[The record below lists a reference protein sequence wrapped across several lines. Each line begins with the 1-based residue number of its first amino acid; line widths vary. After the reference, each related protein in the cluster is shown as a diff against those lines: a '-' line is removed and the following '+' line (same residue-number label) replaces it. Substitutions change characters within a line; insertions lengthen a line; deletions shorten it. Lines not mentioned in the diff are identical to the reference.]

1 MVTIKDV
8 ARDAGVSVGTVSNV
22 LNGGRV
28 SEARR
33 KLVEASIEKL
43 GYQVNTLA
51 KGMRMQKT
59 DYVVVILPNLIN
71 PYFALLLDALESEL
85 SAVGKQV
92 LLCLS
97 GDDAEREVAFMDM
110 AKQNKV
116 DGIIGV
122 TYSKVEEERIENM
135 AFVSIDRH
143 YKSHIPCVAGDNWQ
157 GGWLAAENLH
167 KRGSTNLL
175 CFMTMSS
182 VDSEVR
188 KRRVGFTEYCMEH
201 DLSCNSVEMSEKQ
214 IVSVYESYGSRKL
227 IHNMLRAYIS
237 PSMGEHSMGEHSIDG
252 IFTSSDHLATIVRE
266 ELEEMGKRVPEDIQ
280 IIGYDGLQFLNQGKP
295 IVSSIAQ
302 PLHEIAKQA
311 VKSLTDMIENGKA
324 EDVTNI
330 PVTFHE
336 GSTTKPLETISE

>member
-1 MVTIKDV
+1 MEEEIIMVTIKDV

-28 SEARR
+28 SEERR
-33 KLVEASIEKL
+33 MLVEQSIKKL

-71 PYFALLLDALESEL
+71 PYFALLLEELEKEL
-85 SAVGKQV
+85 SAIGKQV

-97 GDDAEREVAFMDM
+97 NDDVEREVTFMEM

-122 TYSKVEEERIENM
+122 TYSKVKESQIENM

-167 KRGSTNLL
+167 KRGASNML

-188 KRRVGFTEYCMEH
+188 KRRAGFVEYCMEH
-201 DLSCNSVEMSEKQ
+201 DLACNSVELSEKQ
-214 IVSVYESYGSRKL
+214 IISVYESYGSRKL
-227 IHNMLRAYIS
+227 IRSMLEAYVS
-237 PSMGEHSMGEHSIDG
+237 PAMGELSVDG
-252 IFTSSDHLATIVRE
+252 IFTSSDHLASIVWE
-266 ELEEMGKRVPEDIQ
+266 ELEAMGKKIPEDVQ
-280 IIGYDGLQFLNQGKP
+280 IVGYDGLLFLNQGKP
-295 IVSSIAQ
+295 IVSSIHQ
-302 PLHEIAKQA
+302 PVSEIARQA
-311 VKSLTDMIENGKA
+311 VQCLSDMLNSGKA

-330 PVTFHE
+330 PVKFQE
-336 GSTTKPLETISE
+336 GPTTRSLA

>member
-28 SEARR
+28 SEARI

-71 PYFALLLDALESEL
+71 PYFALLLDALENEL

-135 AFVSIDRH
+135 AF
-143 YKSHIPCVAGDNWQ
+143 
-157 GGWLAAENLH
+157 AAENLH
-167 KRGSTNLL
+167 KRGATNLL

-237 PSMGEHSMGEHSIDG
+237 PSMGEHSIDG
-252 IFTSSDHLATIVRE
+252 IFTSSDHLATIVQE

-302 PLHEIAKQA
+302 PVHEIAKEA
-311 VKSLTDMIENGKA
+311 VRCLNELIANGKT
-324 EDVTNI
+324 EGNTKI
-330 PVTFHE
+330 PVSFQE
-336 GSTTKPLETISE
+336 GPTTKPLVTEEK

>member
-122 TYSKVEEERIENM
+122 TYSKKKNGSKTWLLFLSTVTTNHTSHVWQEITGRAAGLQQRIC
-135 AFVSIDRH
+135 I
-143 YKSHIPCVAGDNWQ
+143 K
-157 GGWLAAENLH
+157 
-167 KRGSTNLL
+167 
-175 CFMTMSS
+175 
-182 VDSEVR
+182 
-188 KRRVGFTEYCMEH
+188 
-201 DLSCNSVEMSEKQ
+201 
-214 IVSVYESYGSRKL
+214 
-227 IHNMLRAYIS
+227 
-237 PSMGEHSMGEHSIDG
+237 
-252 IFTSSDHLATIVRE
+252 E
-266 ELEEMGKRVPEDIQ
+266 ELQ
-280 IIGYDGLQFLNQGKP
+280 TCCAL
-295 IVSSIAQ
+295 
-302 PLHEIAKQA
+302 
-311 VKSLTDMIENGKA
+311 
-324 EDVTNI
+324 
-330 PVTFHE
+330 
-336 GSTTKPLETISE
+336 

>member
-97 GDDAEREVAFMDM
+97 GDNAEREVAFMDM

-214 IVSVYESYGSRKL
+214 ICVLYK
-227 IHNMLRAYIS
+227 N
-237 PSMGEHSMGEHSIDG
+237 ID
-252 IFTSSDHLATIVRE
+252 
-266 ELEEMGKRVPEDIQ
+266 Q
-280 IIGYDGLQFLNQGKP
+280 
-295 IVSSIAQ
+295 
-302 PLHEIAKQA
+302 
-311 VKSLTDMIENGKA
+311 VKER
-324 EDVTNI
+324 
-330 PVTFHE
+330 
-336 GSTTKPLETISE
+336 

>member
-122 TYSKVEEERIENM
+122 TYSKVEEERIETWLL
-135 AFVSIDRH
+135 FPSTVIT
-143 YKSHIPCVAGDNWQ
+143 SHTSHVWQ
-157 GGWLAAENLH
+157 EITGRAA
-167 KRGSTNLL
+167 
-175 CFMTMSS
+175 
-182 VDSEVR
+182 
-188 KRRVGFTEYCMEH
+188 
-201 DLSCNSVEMSEKQ
+201 
-214 IVSVYESYGSRKL
+214 
-227 IHNMLRAYIS
+227 
-237 PSMGEHSMGEHSIDG
+237 
-252 IFTSSDHLATIVRE
+252 
-266 ELEEMGKRVPEDIQ
+266 
-280 IIGYDGLQFLNQGKP
+280 GLQQRICIK
-295 IVSSIAQ
+295 
-302 PLHEIAKQA
+302 
-311 VKSLTDMIENGKA
+311 
-324 EDVTNI
+324 EDPPTCCA
-330 PVTFHE
+330 
-336 GSTTKPLETISE
+336 L

>member
-1 MVTIKDV
+1 
-8 ARDAGVSVGTVSNV
+8 
-22 LNGGRV
+22 
-28 SEARR
+28 
-33 KLVEASIEKL
+33 
-43 GYQVNTLA
+43 
-51 KGMRMQKT
+51 MQKT

-167 KRGSTNLL
+167 KRGSTNCCAL
-175 CFMTMSS
+175 
-182 VDSEVR
+182 
-188 KRRVGFTEYCMEH
+188 
-201 DLSCNSVEMSEKQ
+201 
-214 IVSVYESYGSRKL
+214 
-227 IHNMLRAYIS
+227 
-237 PSMGEHSMGEHSIDG
+237 
-252 IFTSSDHLATIVRE
+252 
-266 ELEEMGKRVPEDIQ
+266 
-280 IIGYDGLQFLNQGKP
+280 
-295 IVSSIAQ
+295 
-302 PLHEIAKQA
+302 
-311 VKSLTDMIENGKA
+311 
-324 EDVTNI
+324 
-330 PVTFHE
+330 
-336 GSTTKPLETISE
+336 

>member
-1 MVTIKDV
+1 
-8 ARDAGVSVGTVSNV
+8 
-22 LNGGRV
+22 
-28 SEARR
+28 
-33 KLVEASIEKL
+33 
-43 GYQVNTLA
+43 
-51 KGMRMQKT
+51 MQKT

-167 KRGSTNLL
+167 KRGSTTCCAL
-175 CFMTMSS
+175 
-182 VDSEVR
+182 
-188 KRRVGFTEYCMEH
+188 
-201 DLSCNSVEMSEKQ
+201 
-214 IVSVYESYGSRKL
+214 
-227 IHNMLRAYIS
+227 
-237 PSMGEHSMGEHSIDG
+237 
-252 IFTSSDHLATIVRE
+252 
-266 ELEEMGKRVPEDIQ
+266 
-280 IIGYDGLQFLNQGKP
+280 
-295 IVSSIAQ
+295 
-302 PLHEIAKQA
+302 
-311 VKSLTDMIENGKA
+311 
-324 EDVTNI
+324 
-330 PVTFHE
+330 
-336 GSTTKPLETISE
+336 

>member
-1 MVTIKDV
+1 MVTTKDV

-97 GDDAEREVAFMDM
+97 GDDAEREVAYMDM

-201 DLSCNSVEMSEKQ
+201 DLSCNSLEMSEKK
-214 IVSVYESYGSRKL
+214 IVWVY
-227 IHNMLRAYIS
+227 
-237 PSMGEHSMGEHSIDG
+237 
-252 IFTSSDHLATIVRE
+252 
-266 ELEEMGKRVPEDIQ
+266 
-280 IIGYDGLQFLNQGKP
+280 
-295 IVSSIAQ
+295 
-302 PLHEIAKQA
+302 
-311 VKSLTDMIENGKA
+311 
-324 EDVTNI
+324 
-330 PVTFHE
+330 
-336 GSTTKPLETISE
+336 

>member
-51 KGMRMQKT
+51 KGMRMLKT

-237 PSMGEHSMGEHSIDG
+237 PSMGEHSIDG
-252 IFTSSDHLATIVRE
+252 IFTSSDHLAMIVQE

-302 PLHEIAKQA
+302 PVHEIAKEA
-311 VKSLTDMIENGKA
+311 VRCLNELIANGKT
-324 EDVTNI
+324 EGNTKI
-330 PVTFHE
+330 PVSFQE
-336 GSTTKPLETISE
+336 GPTTKTLVTEEK

>member
-1 MVTIKDV
+1 M
-8 ARDAGVSVGTVSNV
+8 
-22 LNGGRV
+22 
-28 SEARR
+28 
-33 KLVEASIEKL
+33 
-43 GYQVNTLA
+43 NTLA

-59 DYVVVILPNLIN
+59 DYGCHSAESDQSV
-71 PYFALLLDALESEL
+71 FCTLLDALESEL

-122 TYSKVEEERIENM
+122 TYSKVEEERIGKHGFCFHRPSLQITHPM
-135 AFVSIDRH
+135 WQ
-143 YKSHIPCVAGDNWQ
+143 GDNWQ

-201 DLSCNSVEMSEKQ
+201 DLSCNSVEMSEN
-214 IVSVYESYGSRKL
+214 RL
-227 IHNMLRAYIS
+227 FR
-237 PSMGEHSMGEHSIDG
+237 SMNPTD
-252 IFTSSDHLATIVRE
+252 
-266 ELEEMGKRVPEDIQ
+266 PE
-280 IIGYDGLQFLNQGKP
+280 N
-295 IVSSIAQ
+295 
-302 PLHEIAKQA
+302 
-311 VKSLTDMIENGKA
+311 
-324 EDVTNI
+324 
-330 PVTFHE
+330 
-336 GSTTKPLETISE
+336 

>member
-122 TYSKVEEERIENM
+122 TYSKVEEERSENM

-143 YKSHIPCVAGDNWQ
+143 YKSHIPCVAGDN
-157 GGWLAAENLH
+157 
-167 KRGSTNLL
+167 
-175 CFMTMSS
+175 
-182 VDSEVR
+182 
-188 KRRVGFTEYCMEH
+188 
-201 DLSCNSVEMSEKQ
+201 CNSVEMSEKQ

-237 PSMGEHSMGEHSIDG
+237 PSMGEHSIDG

-302 PLHEIAKQA
+302 PVHEIAKEA
-311 VKSLTDMIENGKA
+311 VRCLNELIANGKT
-324 EDVTNI
+324 EGNTKI
-330 PVTFHE
+330 PVSFQE
-336 GSTTKPLETISE
+336 GSTTKTLVTEEK